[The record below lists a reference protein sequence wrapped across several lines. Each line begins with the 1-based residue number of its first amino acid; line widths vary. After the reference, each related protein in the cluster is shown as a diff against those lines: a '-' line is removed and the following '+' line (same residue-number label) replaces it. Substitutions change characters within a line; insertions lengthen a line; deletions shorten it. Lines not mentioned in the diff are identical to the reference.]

1 MDGELADVL
10 AEVERLGA
18 LAAEQAADH
27 GTDLVPARGADAEQV
42 RAAMIAARTQAART
56 LAELEAVRKH
66 AKDLIEQQ
74 RRAAEALLAEHT
86 AALAPLLQRVDL
98 MKEGI
103 WTVSLYL
110 GVGEEI
116 VTLADGE
123 PAPAGTPICVQQ
135 SVLAMDE
142 EAALFAEDGGM
153 DHANIAR
160 FDKWITADP
169 ARAEQLI
176 PYERGVVAIMPRR
189 SSKDYGD
196 PWTTQARNAANHF
209 TYLLIRNG
217 TCLYRYAADGFDAG
231 KRLTPA
237 RDEFTALFTATRHN
251 WDTGEDETIALRPG
265 TQEWDRAEKAAGARE
280 RHFMR
285 IALILQGLIDRTAV
299 FAPLPAPDLSL
310 LHPGAYEAGH
320 IRLLADDEMA
330 LGAGRQPFYDWLAD
344 RTAQLRPGMRIA
356 GNFACQA
363 WRDADDKNPD
373 RLGHSRIHPRT
384 ASEPVTGQVYT
395 IERRDGT
402 DLVFLY
408 DRTDDVWRRD
418 IYYGGYE
425 SAPAQVRASC
435 RIDPASD
442 RFIIPLDLVSIAE
455 CEDYMRSRTE
465 RHAYLV
471 MFPVLRAVIAAKQ
484 AEAQAEEPFRKLIT
498 GRLMA
503 DHDAGYEDAV
513 RAAGELTDWWKLANR
528 WHRPL
533 VTGDPHVEGRA
544 LDAISAEYGRR
555 LAAVTD
561 PAEAQ
566 TAAQLRATVAAPM
579 LIARKKDGSWVAAEP
594 QPRGIPG
601 EPGNVWVRLHTWT
614 KTLAGHK
621 AADWVLLE
629 PSRTARWRIIWAG
642 PAWADRDQAATRAGH
657 LTDPEIREIID
668 GALAAGREAADGP
681 CPGLYRGSE
690 PRDPVGGRAM
700 AVTHDQPGLFELW
713 WLLGRDP
720 DEEDRDYGVPV
731 ARLTVTWRRTTG
743 GKVITE
749 QHNTTLRPR
758 HYTGTHLPWES
769 MRGRPVALA
778 WEDQDAISAYHAAA
792 AEREEAS
799 QASRVLSSRAGALV
813 DAIGAQWE
821 KAARD
826 KAEAEF
832 IRKYT
837 DPGLWEDHAKGLRF
851 DCPYLG
857 RHGGTPG
864 WVQAVRCLTQEG
876 VSLAGQTVTWAA
888 AEYTARTG
896 QPADAPEDIAGYTF
910 PAAKEH

>member
-1 MDGELADVL
+1 MDGELADAL
-10 AEVERLGA
+10 AEAARLSA
-18 LAAEQAADH
+18 LAAEQADGH

-42 RAAMIAARTQAART
+42 RAAMISARAKAAST
-56 LAELEAVRKH
+56 LAELEAVRKR
-66 AKDLIEQQ
+66 AKELIEQQ
-74 RRAAEALLAEHT
+74 RRAAETLLAEST
-86 AALAPLLQRVDL
+86 AVLAPLLERVEM

-123 PAPAGTPICVQQ
+123 PAPAGTPVCVQQ

-142 EAALFAEDGGM
+142 EAALFPETGGM
-153 DHANIAR
+153 DHANVAQ
-160 FDKWITADP
+160 FDEWITADP
-169 ARAEQLI
+169 ARVEQLI

-196 PWTTQARNAANHF
+196 PWTTQARNTANHF

-217 TCLYRYAADGFDAG
+217 ACLHRYAADGFDAG

-251 WDTGEDETIALRPG
+251 WDTGQDETIPLRPG

-299 FAPLPAPDLSL
+299 FAPLPAPGLSL
-310 LHPGAYEAGH
+310 LHPEAYEAGH

-330 LGAGRQPFYDWLAD
+330 LGTGRQPFYDWLAD

-356 GNFACQA
+356 GHFGCQA
-363 WRDADDKNPD
+363 WRDADERSQD
-373 RLGHSRIHPRT
+373 RLGHSRVHPRT

-402 DLVFLY
+402 GLVFLY
-408 DRTDDVWRRD
+408 DRTDTVWHRD
-418 IYYGGYE
+418 PYYGGYE
-425 SAPAQVRASC
+425 SGPAQVRASC

-442 RFIIPLDLVSIAE
+442 RFVIPLDLVSIAE

-484 AEAQAEEPFRKLIT
+484 AEEQAEEPFRKLIT

-503 DHDAGYEDAV
+503 DHAAGYEDAA
-513 RAAGELTDWWKLANR
+513 RAAGELTGWWKLANR

-533 VTGDPHVEGRA
+533 VTGDPQVEGRA

-566 TAAQLRATVAAPM
+566 TAAWIRAAVTAPM
-579 LIARKKDGSWVAAEP
+579 LIARKRDGSWIAAEP
-594 QPRGIPG
+594 QPRDIPG
-601 EPGNVWVRLHTWT
+601 EPDGVWVRLHTWT
-614 KTLAGHK
+614 KTMAGHK
-621 AADWVLLE
+621 TADWVLLE
-629 PSRTARWRIIWAG
+629 PSRTARWRIIWTG
-642 PAWADRDQAATRAGH
+642 PAWEDRDQAATRAGH
-657 LTDPEIREIID
+657 LTDPEIREIT
-668 GALAAGREAADGP
+668 GSVLASARKAADEPYPGP
-681 CPGLYRGSE
+681 HRGSD
-690 PRDPVGGRAM
+690 PRDPVGGRPM
-700 AVTHDQPGLFELW
+700 AVIHDRPDHFELW
-713 WLLGRDP
+713 WLLDRDP
-720 DEEDRDYGVPV
+720 YEEDRDYGVPV

-743 GKVITE
+743 GKVVTE
-749 QHNTTLRPR
+749 QYNKTLSPR
-758 HYTGTHLPWES
+758 HYTGTHLPWGS
-769 MRGRPVALA
+769 SRNHPVAMA
-778 WEDQDAISAYHAAA
+778 WADQDAIDGYHAAA
-792 AEREEAS
+792 AAREAAS
-799 QASRVLSSRAGALV
+799 AARRVITNRAGALV

-821 KAARD
+821 RKARD

-851 DCPYLG
+851 DCPHLG
-857 RHGGTPG
+857 RHGDTPG
-864 WVQAVRCLTQEG
+864 WVQAVRYLTEEG

-896 QPADAPEDIAGYTF
+896 QPAEVPEDIAGYAF
-910 PAAKEH
+910 PEKKEH